1 MCQTWLAKFRVGDLL
16 DDAPWSGRSVELNGD
31 QIETLT
37 ENKEYYTMWGIA
49 NIFKI
54 SKSSVENHLHQLG
67 YVTCFDVWVLCKL
80 SETNLLDH
88 ISACNSPLQC
98 NENVPF

>member
-37 ENKEYYTMWGIA
+37 ENKEYYTMLGIA

-54 SKSSVENHLHQLG
+54 SKSSVENDLHQLG
-67 YVTCFDVWVLCKL
+67 YDNYFDIQVPYLLFSCSVV
-80 SETNLLDH
+80 SECL
-88 ISACNSPLQC
+88 
-98 NENVPF
+98 